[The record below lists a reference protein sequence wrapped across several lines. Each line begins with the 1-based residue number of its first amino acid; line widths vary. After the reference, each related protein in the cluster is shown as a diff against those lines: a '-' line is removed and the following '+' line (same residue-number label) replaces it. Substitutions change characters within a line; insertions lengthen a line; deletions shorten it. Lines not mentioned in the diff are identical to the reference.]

1 MDHRPS
7 RTALGV
13 AVGQLLDARDPAT
26 APLMPPGARELLE
39 ANVAAFVPR
48 GPRFLR
54 NLERPWFRRLMWRF
68 ERFIARG
75 IFLHYLLRKR
85 FIEDAVRE
93 ALDAGCMQFL
103 VIGAGLDTLATRI
116 AHERAEVQCIEI
128 DHPATQAVKRAALE
142 GRMPQNLT
150 LLPAD
155 LRERRLADVL
165 SESGRFAPDRRSVVV
180 IEGVLMYLPED
191 AVASLLGQLRDL
203 VPAGGRLVFTFMEP
217 DARGRPRFRGVAR
230 WYAPILDWGLKR
242 MGEPMQ
248 WAITRDALGR
258 WLAEVDW
265 RLLDVGTRE
274 TFRARYLV
282 PVGLESREI
291 VDGEYVAIAE

>member
-1 MDHRPS
+1 VDHRPS

-13 AVGQLLDARDPAT
+13 AVGQLLNARDPAT

-39 ANVAAFVPR
+39 TNVAAFVPR

-68 ERFIARG
+68 ERLIARG

-93 ALDAGCMQFL
+93 ALGAGCSQFL

-116 AHERAEVQCIEI
+116 ARERADVQCIEV
-128 DHPATQAVKRAALE
+128 DHPATQAIKRAALE
-142 GRMPQNLT
+142 KTMPPNLT
-150 LLPAD
+150 LVAAD

-165 SESGRFAPDRRSVVV
+165 RESGRFDPSRPSAFV

-203 VPAGGRLVFTFMEP
+203 ACAGSLVVFTFMEP
-217 DARGRPRFRGVAR
+217 DSRGRPRFRGVAR
-230 WYAPILDWGLKR
+230 WYAPILDYGLKR

-258 WLAEVDW
+258 WLAELDW

-274 TFRARYLV
+274 SFRTRYLT
-282 PVGLESREI
+282 PVGLGSREL
-291 VDGEYVAIAE
+291 VDGEYVAVAE